1 MSLEQSEILLSSLTM
16 NTVSFTPVSPQHPP
30 HMLAI
35 EALCTNIPYR
45 HALDT
50 VHTEGVPGTLCE
62 IWLCLFQMGLFV
74 LQQKHL
80 YLHILGTI
88 TGTDIAAGYATRS
101 LSVSYNEESF

>member
-1 MSLEQSEILLSSLTM
+1 MYKRFADTGKKNAYLSLEQPEILLSSLSM

-74 LQQKHL
+74 LQQKHST
-80 YLHILGTI
+80 YT
-88 TGTDIAAGYATRS
+88 S
-101 LSVSYNEESF
+101 SEQ